1 MPAPSLDAQE
11 LLGQLWE
18 KTPSPEEKEKLR
30 MAADALRFIASTG
43 QSYDFEDYRK
53 SLDANAPPLVSASF
67 HTREEADA
75 WLNAHPRPP
84 DQAYVL
90 IAGEYHI
97 VMYLPERNHRRLL
110 RHPAL
115 EFYLEEMTRGG
126 LPAPVASFQTREE
139 AEAWLA
145 LQPEP
150 PRQVFITIA
159 GEYYLV
165 VYHHRI
171 NLRAIYP
178 VSLAAKPRRE
188 SLDTREKPPSP

>member
-1 MPAPSLDAQE
+1 MPTLSLDAQE
-11 LLGQLWE
+11 LLGHLWA
-18 KTPSPEEKEKLR
+18 KAPSLEEKEKLR

-43 QSYDFEDYRK
+43 QSHDFEDYRQ
-53 SLDANAPPLVSASF
+53 SLDANAPPLVIASF
-67 HTREEADA
+67 KAREEADA
-75 WLNAHPRPP
+75 WLSAHPRPP

-90 IAGEYHI
+90 IGGAYHI
-97 VMYLPERNHRRLL
+97 VMYGPERHHRKLL

-126 LPAPVASFQTREE
+126 LPSPVASFQTREE
-139 AEAWLA
+139 AERWLA

-159 GEYYLV
+159 GESYLA

-171 NLRAIYP
+171 HLRALYP
-178 VSLAAKPRRE
+178 VSLAAKPQQE
-188 SLDTREKPPSP
+188 PQ

>member
-1 MPAPSLDAQE
+1 
-11 LLGQLWE
+11 
-18 KTPSPEEKEKLR
+18 
-30 MAADALRFIASTG
+30 MAVDALRFIAATG
-43 QSYDFEDYRK
+43 QSADFEDYRK
-53 SLDANAPPLVSASF
+53 SLDANAPPLVSVSF
-67 HTREEADA
+67 QTREEAEA

-97 VMYLPERNHRRLL
+97 VMYASERNRRSLL

-126 LPAPVASFQTREE
+126 LPAPTASFQTREE

-159 GEYYLV
+159 SEYHLV
-165 VYHHRI
+165 AYHHRI

-178 VSLAAKPRRE
+178 VVLAAKSRLE
-188 SLDTREKPPSP
+188 SVGTPEKP

>member
-1 MPAPSLDAQE
+1 MPTPSLNAQE

-30 MAADALRFIASTG
+30 MAADALRFIAATG
-43 QSYDFEDYRK
+43 QSADFEDYRQ
-53 SLDANAPPLVSASF
+53 SLDAKAPPLVSVSF
-67 HTREEADA
+67 HAREEAEA

-97 VMYLPERNHRRLL
+97 VMYVPERNHRRLL

-139 AEAWLA
+139 AEAWLS

-150 PRQVFITIA
+150 PCQVFITIA
-159 GEYYLV
+159 GEAHLV
-165 VYHHRI
+165 AYHHRI
-171 NLRAIYP
+171 QLRAIYP
-178 VSLAAKPRRE
+178 VSRAAKPRRE
-188 SLDTREKPPSP
+188 SLDMPPSP

>member
-1 MPAPSLDAQE
+1 MSMRSLDAQE

-18 KTPSPEEKEKLR
+18 QASSAEEKEKLR
-30 MAADALRFIASTG
+30 MAVDALRFITSTG
-43 QSYDFEDYRK
+43 QSSDFEEYRR
-53 SLDANAPPLVSASF
+53 SLDANAPPLLSASF
-67 HTREEADA
+67 QTREEAEA

-97 VMYLPERNHRRLL
+97 VMYSPERNLRGLL

-115 EFYLEEMTRGG
+115 EFYLDEMTRGG
-126 LPAPVASFQTREE
+126 LPAPHASFQTRDE
-139 AEAWLA
+139 AEAWLS

-159 GEYYLV
+159 GEYHLV

-171 NLRAIYP
+171 HLRAICP
-178 VSLAAKPRRE
+178 VSLARKPG
-188 SLDTREKPPSP
+188 SKG

>member
-1 MPAPSLDAQE
+1 MATHSLDAQE

-18 KTPSPEEKEKLR
+18 KASSAEEKEKLR

-67 HTREEADA
+67 QTREEAEA

-90 IAGEYHI
+90 AAGEYHI
-97 VMYLPERNHRRLL
+97 VMYSPERNHRRLL

-126 LPAPVASFQTREE
+126 LPAPAASFQTREE
-139 AEAWLA
+139 AEAWLV

-159 GEYYLV
+159 GEYHLV

-171 NLRAIYP
+171 RLRAIYP

-188 SLDTREKPPSP
+188 APGTPENPSSP